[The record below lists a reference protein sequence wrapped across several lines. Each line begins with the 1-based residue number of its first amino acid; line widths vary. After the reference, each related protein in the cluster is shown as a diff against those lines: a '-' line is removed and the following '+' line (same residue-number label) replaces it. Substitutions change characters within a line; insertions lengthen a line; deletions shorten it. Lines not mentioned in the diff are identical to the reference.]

1 MTIAPRPTRVND
13 STTGA
18 TRSGR
23 RSGRSEKKRRNGRS
37 EFRNHGSLESYFSR
51 IGRRPPLSSAQEYSL
66 AVRIRE
72 GDESALRKLVIHNLR
87 FVAAVAMQY
96 QNQGMTVDDLIAE
109 GNIGLLKAAKRFD
122 ERKSFRFV
130 TYAVWWI
137 RRAILE
143 SLAAGSRI
151 VRVPPFRVSTL
162 LKVAATRDRLEQRL
176 RRPPTA
182 LEVSHES
189 GVGLKYVELA
199 DRLSL
204 THVSLDAPLD
214 AESDDLLRREC
225 IEDTES
231 DPPDTGVEHDSLRDA
246 LHRNISQLSH
256 RQQQVLQLHF
266 GLNECR
272 PCTLKEIGQRLGI
285 TRERARQI
293 RESALERLR
302 AQCGPELHSA
312 LAD

>member
-1 MTIAPRPTRVND
+1 VGRND
-13 STTGA
+13 
-18 TRSGR
+18 R
-23 RSGRSEKKRRNGRS
+23 RRRKGRS
-37 EFRNHGSLESYFSR
+37 EFRHHGSLESYFSR
-51 IGRRPPLSSAQEYSL
+51 IGRRPPLSSEQEYTL
-66 AVRIRE
+66 AKRIRE

-96 QNQGMTVDDLIAE
+96 QNQGMSVDDLIAE

-176 RRPPTA
+176 RRPPTSR
-182 LEVSHES
+182 EVANES

-199 DRLSL
+199 DRLNL

-225 IEDTES
+225 IEDTVS
-231 DPPDTGVEHDSLRDA
+231 DPPDTDVEHDSLRSA
-246 LHRNISQLSH
+246 LHRNISQLSV
-256 RQQQVLQLHF
+256 RQQEVLRLHF

-272 PCTLKEIGQRLGI
+272 ACTLKEIGQRLGI

-302 AQCGPELHSA
+302 AQCGPELYTA